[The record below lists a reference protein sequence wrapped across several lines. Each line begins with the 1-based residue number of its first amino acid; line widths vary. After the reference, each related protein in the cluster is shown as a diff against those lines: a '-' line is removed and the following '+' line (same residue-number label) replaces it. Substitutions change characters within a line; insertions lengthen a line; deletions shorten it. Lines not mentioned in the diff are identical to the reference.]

1 MNKLVIVFC
10 LIAWP
15 WSTRAQQLTDFSLTD
30 VITGSKVSLETYP
43 TCSGLVIIFTSNACA
58 YDDYYRG
65 RIVSLSKSYSDR
77 VPVLLVN
84 SNVEALESPDN
95 MVRKANQLSLT
106 IPYLADKNQTLMQ
119 QLGASKTPS
128 AYLLKNNGGKFSVVY
143 KGAID
148 DNPQVAG
155 DVRQAYLKDAID
167 IMLANQKVETAEVRP
182 VGCSIRRK

>member
-1 MNKLVIVFC
+1 MKRLAVVLC
-10 LIAWP
+10 MIAGAWNMQ
-15 WSTRAQQLTDFSLTD
+15 AQQVADFSLTD
-30 VITGSKVSLETYP
+30 VISGSKVSLETYP

-58 YDDYYRG
+58 YDEHYRS
-65 RIVSLSKSYSDR
+65 RIVSLSKSYSDK

-84 SNVEALESPDN
+84 SNVESVESADN
-95 MVRKANQLSLT
+95 MVRKAKQVGLT
-106 IPYLADKNQTLMQ
+106 SPYLADKDQILMQ

-128 AYLLKNNGGKFSVVY
+128 AYLLKNNGGNFSVVY

-148 DNPQVAG
+148 DNPQVAR

-167 IMLANQKVETAEVRP
+167 IMLSNQKIETAEVRP